1 MFDVIIIGIGLVLI
15 LEGLLYFTVAN
26 KIDLVISI
34 LSSMRPQKI
43 KNISLILVF
52 IGLCLIYFTIRQYI

>member
-1 MFDVIIIGIGLVLI
+1 MFDVIIIGIGLMLI
-15 LEGLLYFTVAN
+15 VEGLLYFTIAN
-26 KIDLVISI
+26 KLDLVISI

-52 IGLCLIYFTIRQYI
+52 TGLCLIYFTIRPYI

>member
-1 MFDVIIIGIGLVLI
+1 MFDVIIISIGLMLI
-15 LEGLLYFTVAN
+15 FEGLLYFTVAN
-26 KIDLVISI
+26 KLDMLISI

-43 KNISLILVF
+43 KNISLIVVF